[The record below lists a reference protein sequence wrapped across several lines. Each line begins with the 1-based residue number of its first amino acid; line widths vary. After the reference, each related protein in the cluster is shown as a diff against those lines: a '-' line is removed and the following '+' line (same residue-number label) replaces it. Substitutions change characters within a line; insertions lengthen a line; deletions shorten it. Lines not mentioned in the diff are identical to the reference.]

1 MIQNQHQYQVTHNK
15 LKDLEHGLAE
25 LEGIKN
31 TLHPRQF
38 LGRKNS
44 LVKNIDALQQ
54 EIAEYESLKQQQ
66 TSIKITSIQD
76 LPLAL

>member
-15 LKDLEHGLAE
+15 LKNLEHGLAE
-25 LEGIKN
+25 LKEIKD

-44 LVKNIDALQQ
+44 LVKND
-54 EIAEYESLKQQQ
+54 SKR
-66 TSIKITSIQD
+66 TC
-76 LPLAL
+76 